1 MKKLL
6 TFSMV
11 ALLMSSCGSKPKD
24 AASADYGVEEA
35 NSVIKYY
42 NTVISATKK
51 LVEERSFD
59 DILEYMQ
66 VNGRKLS
73 PVVTRFV
80 MERDTAGFTKPS
92 GQFPDEVRDSLKVY
106 TKQYVDAAE
115 KFYAN
120 YETYKNYIKA
130 EDFKDDNYAKGKEIL
145 AEEEKLAVL
154 FPELRTKIFDLI
166 TPYADKAEEVILV
179 GNPLKDHIMA
189 GKALLSSAEEVLN
202 IYDPAAKTEAMQK
215 LYDTIQKNYD
225 AAKALQDVANQ
236 SSAMRSFK
244 ELLDYTEK
252 FQGDLRKQLRSG
264 KFNEDGYDDLSTQYS
279 MMISRY
285 NGFVN

>member
-1 MKKLL
+1 MNKLL

-24 AASADYGVEEA
+24 AASADYSVEAA
-35 NSVIKYY
+35 NSVILYY
-42 NTVISATKK
+42 NTAISATKK
-51 LVEERSFD
+51 LAEERNFD
-59 DILEYMQ
+59 NILEYMQ
-66 VNGRKLS
+66 KNGRKIA
-73 PVVTRFV
+73 PTANRFIL
-80 MERDTAGFTKPS
+80 ERDTAGFTNPS

-106 TKQYVDAAE
+106 AKQYVDGTA

-120 YETYKNYIKA
+120 YETYRNYIKA
-130 EDFKDDNYAKGKEIL
+130 EDYKDDNYAKGKEIL
-145 AEEEKLAVL
+145 AEEEELAAL
-154 FPELRTKIFDLI
+154 FPILRSKIFKLI

-202 IYDPAAKTEAMQK
+202 TYDPSAKTEAMQK

-225 AAKALQDVANQ
+225 AATALQDVADQ
-236 SSAMRSFK
+236 SSAMKSFK
-244 ELLDYTEK
+244 DLLNYTEK
-252 FQGDLRKQLRSG
+252 FQGELRKQLRSG